1 MEVRVLSSALHAA
14 LGRRLCFEGPLTYGV
29 LGPFRA
35 CVLHLESDSSVDC
48 VHFDLSYSRH
58 TRVLSSAPSLE

>member
-1 MEVRVLSSALHAA
+1 
-14 LGRRLCFEGPLTYGV
+14 LCFEGPLTYGV